1 MAFKMN
7 GWQAH
12 STSPMKR
19 GEFWGKVKS
28 KAKKAWETGK
38 ETLQTVRDKSVNM
51 SNFAGMGKDW
61 KNQQDAYEKRKTD
74 LRQKAL
80 NKDISFEEYKT
91 AMENPKKSPMNNYK
105 KGYYKK

>member
-12 STSPMKR
+12 STSPMKK
-19 GEFWGKVKS
+19 GEFWEKVKS
-28 KAKKAWETGK
+28 KARKAWETGK
-38 ETLQTVRDKSVNM
+38 QTLQTVKDKSINM

-61 KNQQDAYEKRKTD
+61 TDQQDAYEKRKAD

-80 NKDISFEEYKT
+80 NKEITFEEYK
-91 AMENPKKSPMNNYK
+91 KSL
-105 KGYYKK
+105 GA